1 MIGISFED
9 SIQLLEALYRKP
21 LVPARLAG
29 LRRTYTLLNLLD
41 NPHRG
46 IRTIHVS
53 GTAGKGSTTT
63 MVGSIL
69 TAAGFQTGLF
79 RSPHLRHY
87 PERIAVGED
96 EISEGD
102 WLRLFQQ
109 VWPLVEMLAQNEPA
123 EYRLGRPSLFEV
135 LFAMS
140 SLYFRECQVEWA
152 VVEAGIGGRFDPTN
166 ALAPDVAV
174 ITNVSLEHTRIL
186 GPTVAAIAGE
196 KAAIIKPGGA
206 SVTAARDP
214 EALEVIQSRA
224 RLVGSP
230 LTIVGRDLQVH
241 RRDAAL
247 THQAV
252 SFEADGPVLEVELP
266 LAGGFQAVNAA
277 SAFSVVQAL
286 RRRGVQIDDEAVVSG
301 LRCVRIPGRLE
312 VISHHPLVLLDG
324 AHNPAGAHELASALR
339 EILPGRQIHFVLAAM
354 ADKDLADIAGQLGPL
369 ASSVTATRVPGTDRS
384 ADPEEIAG
392 TFKALGTPV
401 FVASEPAAAL
411 ECALQQAELDGAVV
425 ATGSMY
431 LVGWLQKIGVP
442 GRA

>member
-96 EISEGD
+96 EINEGD

-252 SFEADGPVLEVELP
+252 SFEADGP
-266 LAGGFQAVNAA
+266 
-277 SAFSVVQAL
+277 
-286 RRRGVQIDDEAVVSG
+286 
-301 LRCVRIPGRLE
+301 
-312 VISHHPLVLLDG
+312 LL
-324 AHNPAGAHELASALR
+324 
-339 EILPGRQIHFVLAAM
+339 
-354 ADKDLADIAGQLGPL
+354 
-369 ASSVTATRVPGTDRS
+369 
-384 ADPEEIAG
+384 
-392 TFKALGTPV
+392 
-401 FVASEPAAAL
+401 
-411 ECALQQAELDGAVV
+411 
-425 ATGSMY
+425 
-431 LVGWLQKIGVP
+431 
-442 GRA
+442 